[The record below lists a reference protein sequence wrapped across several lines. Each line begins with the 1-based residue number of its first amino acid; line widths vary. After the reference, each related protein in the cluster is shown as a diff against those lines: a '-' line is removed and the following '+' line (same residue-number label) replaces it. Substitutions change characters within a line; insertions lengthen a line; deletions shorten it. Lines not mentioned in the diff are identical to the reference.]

1 METNKTLA
9 TYIALGA
16 VFVIVL
22 GLLAFGL
29 TWACRRWRCPY
40 PCCCVWRCFQDP
52 DQLREARAYLYT
64 APRNISWGVRRRWP
78 SLTMQVG
85 LKYTYRYCTND
96 CCCAIL
102 YCNVSCAFPV
112 SFNHRFQILNIPR
125 VGFNLFARLIG
136 FSNVCLR
143 YSVIK
148 IQLIINVNNKIIQY
162 CPSVRRG
169 VESPSRLKS

>member
-16 VFVIVL
+16 VFIIVL

-29 TWACRRWRCPY
+29 VWACRRWRCPY

-64 APRNISWGVRRRWP
+64 APRDISWGVRRRWP

-85 LKYTYRYCTND
+85 LKYTYLYCTND

-102 YCNVSCAFPV
+102 YCTVLALL
-112 SFNHRFQILNIPR
+112 RF
-125 VGFNLFARLIG
+125 F
-136 FSNVCLR
+136 
-143 YSVIK
+143 K
-148 IQLIINVNNKIIQY
+148 ITFLLTVTKY
-162 CPSVRRG
+162 
-169 VESPSRLKS
+169 